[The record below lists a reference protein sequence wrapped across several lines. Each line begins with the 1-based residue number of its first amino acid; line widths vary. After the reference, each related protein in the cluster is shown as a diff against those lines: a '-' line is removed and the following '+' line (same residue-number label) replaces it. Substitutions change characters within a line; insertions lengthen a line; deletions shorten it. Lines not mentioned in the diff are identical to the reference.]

1 VPDSVLTI
9 LKFCFLALLYLF
21 FVRVLRA
28 VWVEVSG
35 RAPTARTVAANY
47 GSTPTARPT
56 RSRVGDMRA
65 AVGGKNGTKLK
76 VIEPPETRGTV
87 YELTDE
93 LTMGRATGCH
103 ITLDDTYV
111 SQLHAR
117 VFKRDG
123 QVFIEDHEV
132 RILQECARQK
142 HTALLPVRELPSGLA
157 NHLHDSSGHAL
168 EQRFQAEFRAQR
180 FEHRNILLARRPLPA
195 HQKVESER
203 ARDDVVL
210 MELWSGSDASP
221 PAFGAKCA
229 AIQTSRKE

>member
-1 VPDSVLTI
+1 MPDSVLTI

-35 RAPTARTVAANY
+35 RAPTARPAPAGYGAAAPA
-47 GSTPTARPT
+47 GRPARN
-56 RSRVGDMRA
+56 RVGDMRA

-87 YELTDE
+87 YDLTDE

-117 VFKRDG
+117 VFRRDG
-123 QVFIEDHEV
+123 QIFIEDLGSTNGTYVNRTKVTAPLVVRRGDRLQVGKTVMEV
-132 RILQECARQK
+132 
-142 HTALLPVRELPSGLA
+142 T
-157 NHLHDSSGHAL
+157 
-168 EQRFQAEFRAQR
+168 
-180 FEHRNILLARRPLPA
+180 
-195 HQKVESER
+195 
-203 ARDDVVL
+203 
-210 MELWSGSDASP
+210 
-221 PAFGAKCA
+221 
-229 AIQTSRKE
+229 